1 VVKSQKIRIIKAL
14 LMILVLAGTAFMMRA
29 CDEVNNQIDQC
40 DDETSGAYIHDDAQ
54 RAKVC
59 GR

>member
-1 VVKSQKIRIIKAL
+1 VIKSQKIRIIKAL
-14 LMILVLAGTAFMMRA
+14 LIILALAGTAFIMRA

-40 DDETSGAYIHDDAQ
+40 DDETSGAYIQDDAQ